1 MQSGVLACMRE
12 VPARRDEIF
21 DPASGRFTL
30 TGSMNF
36 GRIDTTTTLLPDGR
50 VLVAGGEG
58 EGVVA
63 LASAEIFDPTTGNF
77 TLTSSLNVAH
87 AETTATLLAD
97 GRVLVAGG
105 ISDFGGTS
113 GPRVTISTAE
123 IFDPACGTFTLIN
136 SLNAA
141 RAYSTAT
148 LLADSRVLVAGGF
161 DYSNG
166 SGVGSAELYSGA
178 PGFTPTGCPTVQLT
192 DPTTGRSISVS
203 FSDVTVSGN
212 TTVTSSSSG
221 PSLPTNF
228 TLDNNS
234 YYNLTTTAAFSGAVT
249 VCIAG
254 TGELLQYDNGAWVDV
269 TSPGYPTAS
278 VTCGTVTSL
287 SPFAVVHSR
296 YSTTI
301 QPPISAGGTSVFNAS
316 RGVVPVKFTLT
327 LNGTPTCQLPPATI
341 GVFRINAT
349 TAVAVNQSD
358 FLAPSDSGS
367 SFRIDTTNCQ
377 YIYNLNSSSLGPG
390 TYLTQIRINGIAV
403 GKGVF
408 SLK

>member
-1 MQSGVLACMRE
+1 MDTFEIGDQVVYPNHGVGIIEKISNR
-12 VPARRDEIF
+12 
-21 DPASGRFTL
+21 
-30 TGSMNF
+30 
-36 GRIDTTTTLLPDGR
+36 
-50 VLVAGGEG
+50 LVAGKFER
-58 EGVVA
+58 
-63 LASAEIFDPTTGNF
+63 FY
-77 TLTSSLNVAH
+77 
-87 AETTATLLAD
+87 LLRICSND
-97 GRVLVAGG
+97 
-105 ISDFGGTS
+105 I
-113 GPRVTISTAE
+113 
-123 IFDPACGTFTLIN
+123 LIM
-136 SLNAA
+136 
-141 RAYSTAT
+141 
-148 LLADSRVLVAGGF
+148 V
-161 DYSNG
+161 
-166 SGVGSAELYSGA
+166 
-178 PGFTPTGCPTVQLT
+178 PM
-192 DPTTGRSISVS
+192 
-203 FSDVTVSGN
+203 
-212 TTVTSSSSG
+212 
-221 PSLPTNF
+221 PTNF